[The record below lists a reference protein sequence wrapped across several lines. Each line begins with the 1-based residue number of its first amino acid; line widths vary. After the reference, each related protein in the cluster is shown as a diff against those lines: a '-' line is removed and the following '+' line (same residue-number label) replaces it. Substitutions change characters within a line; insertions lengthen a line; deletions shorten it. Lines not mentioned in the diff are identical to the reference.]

1 MAYLN
6 VRERRI
12 EATIAYVGPELAG
25 KATNFDHL
33 LSATETRFGKVE
45 GSKDRLSLAWQPAGA
60 SPFRDCDVHVQ
71 LVAQRG
77 RVSTALTD
85 DVLRDADGVVV
96 IMDADPAAEERNRE
110 SLAAVLHLLARGE
123 RRDVPVVLQVNKSD
137 LPGARAAAEVVG
149 KLEATGLRHV
159 VASARSG
166 EGVVETL
173 EAALEEVLLAM
184 QSPAGREDHAP
195 TNGTLGAPGDG
206 GHPLLAALRQVL
218 RDTVR
223 DHVEQ
228 LEVRLASGIERSFA
242 RLDGLL
248 SRIEQRSATKSEVE
262 ALGLRVERLRDELKA
277 DLVRAL
283 EVRGR
288 ADREHLATVAAG
300 LKKSVDG
307 LANEVRVLDVNGHE
321 LATRVDELGG
331 RVDAGSSYFA
341 TVVPRLDEIESSVEQ
356 QTARL
361 DTALRT
367 VRAELSEGR
376 VTTGE
381 KLAAVHT
388 SVSEIVEELKKPKKS
403 WFT

>member
-33 LSATETRFGKVE
+33 LTTEGPRFGKVE

-60 SPFRDCDVHVQ
+60 SPFRDCDVLVQ

-77 RVSTALTD
+77 RVSAALTD

-96 IMDADPAAEERNRE
+96 VMDADPAAEERNRE
-110 SLAAVLHLLARGE
+110 SLATVLHLLARGE

-137 LPGARAAAEVVG
+137 LRDARGAAEVMG
-149 KLEATGLRHV
+149 KLEASGLRHV

-184 QSPAGREDHAP
+184 QSPAGREDVTP
-195 TNGTLGAPGDG
+195 VNGTVGSSSEG

-223 DHVEQ
+223 GHVEE
-228 LEVRLASGIERSFA
+228 LEVRLVTGIERSFA
-242 RLDGLL
+242 RFDGVL
-248 SRIEQRSATKSEVE
+248 SRIEQRTATKAEIE
-262 ALGLRVERLRDELKA
+262 ALGLRVDRLRDELKA

-288 ADREHLATVAAG
+288 ADREHVTAVAAG

-307 LANEVRVLDVNGHE
+307 LANEVRVLDVHSHE
-321 LATRVDELGG
+321 LSTRIDEVGG
-331 RVDAGSSYFA
+331 RIDAGNAYFA
-341 TVVPRLDEIESSVEQ
+341 SLVPRLDQIG
-356 QTARL
+356 
-361 DTALRT
+361 
-367 VRAELSEGR
+367 AELSAGH

-381 KLAAVHT
+381 KLAAVHG